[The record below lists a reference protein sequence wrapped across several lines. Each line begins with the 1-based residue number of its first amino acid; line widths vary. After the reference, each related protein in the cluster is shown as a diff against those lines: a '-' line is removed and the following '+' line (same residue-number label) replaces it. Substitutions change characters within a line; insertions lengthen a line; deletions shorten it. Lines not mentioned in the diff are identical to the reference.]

1 MIDKLKGKVK
11 TLAKNPL
18 VINYIWVFLG
28 QNGGAI
34 FSMLSLVLTLR
45 IISTLEYGSLVII
58 QTYTNL
64 LSNLFCLRTFN
75 GVIKFVTSAEAE
87 GDSLRAKKYINT
99 AFLLDA
105 IMGAVAF
112 VCGFFLL
119 QPITRLFGWEPET
132 VRLTNY
138 YIPLLLFMPVLN
150 GAPVGLLRKLGYFKQ
165 VNIIHAV
172 VFGLQTAVLLA
183 TWMLGVHSF
192 IVVLLEYAA
201 TEMIECI
208 VLVIYCLRVTYK
220 NEQYR
225 GFWKAGFTFE
235 GEFMRHNVYYG
246 LTSTFDEILGNV
258 STLLINKYVGTLATA
273 YIKVITRIC
282 NVFQKVTKPINQ
294 VFYPELC
301 EWVTQKQYK
310 KAHRVSMKYLGIVC
324 AAGAAL
330 VAVLFG
336 TYDWWIVIFDAAMTT
351 AKLQSLLYM
360 VYTILGISL
369 ICMNQ
374 LMFAIDLARES
385 LIIVAICD
393 LLFLVVLVPCVQTY
407 GIYGYLLLQIA
418 QLFAVAG
425 CKYFFI
431 SRRVHKLERQKA

>member
-1 MIDKLKGKVK
+1 MLEKLKGKAK

-28 QNGGAI
+28 QNGGAV
-34 FSMLSLVLTLR
+34 FSMLSLILTLR

-87 GDSLRAKKYINT
+87 GDSLRAKQYINT

-105 IMGAVAF
+105 VMGVVAF
-112 VCGFFLL
+112 ACGFFLL
-119 QPITRLFGWEPET
+119 QPITQLFGWEPET

-138 YIPLLLFMPVLN
+138 YIPLLLFLPVLN
-150 GAPVGLLRKLGYFKQ
+150 GAPVGLLRKLGHFKQ
-165 VNIIHAV
+165 VNLIHAII
-172 VFGLQTAVLLA
+172 FGLQTLTLLV
-183 TWMLGVHSF
+183 TLLLGVHSF
-192 IVVLLEYAA
+192 IVVLLEYAI
-201 TEMIECI
+201 TEMLECI
-208 VLVIYCLRVTYK
+208 VLVIYCLRVTARS
-220 NEQYR
+220 EQYR
-225 GFWKAGFTFE
+225 RFWKAGFTFE
-235 GEFMRHNVYYG
+235 GEFMRHNIYYG

-258 STLLINKYVGTLATA
+258 STLLINKYVGPLATA

-282 NVFQKVTKPINQ
+282 SVFQKITKPINQ

-310 KAHRVSMKYLGIVC
+310 KAFRVSMKYFYVVC
-324 AAGAAL
+324 AAGFAL
-330 VAVLFG
+330 SALLFG
-336 TYDWWIVIFDAAMTT
+336 TYDWWIAIFDAGMQA
-351 AKLQSLLYM
+351 AKYQSLLYM
-360 VYTILGISL
+360 IYTILGISL

-374 LMFAIDLARES
+374 LMFAIDLAKES
-385 LIIVAICD
+385 LVIVAICD
-393 LLFLVVLVPCVQTY
+393 LLFLAALVPCVQAY
-407 GIYGYLLLQIA
+407 GVYGYLLLQIV

-425 CKYFFI
+425 CKYFCI
-431 SRRVHKLERQKA
+431 NRRIHKLSLQET